1 MLAKWLACRPQ
12 ILVLNGPTVGVDIG
26 SKHDI
31 HAILQSLAGKGMA
44 VIIIS
49 DDLPELLEKLLA
61 HYDSEGRPH
70 RGRTDGG

>member
-1 MLAKWLACRPQ
+1 MFDASGAVSYTHL
-12 ILVLNGPTVGVDIG
+12 IG

-49 DDLPELLEKLLA
+49 DDLPELLENCSRIMILK
-61 HYDSEGRPH
+61 DGRIVDELTAD
-70 RGRTDGG
+70 RCV